1 MKTITKVLIAN
12 RGEIAV
18 RIMRTCR
25 EMGIQT
31 VAVYSEADRT
41 AYHVRMADEAY
52 YLGPPPASESYL
64 QQDRLID
71 IARRAGAQAI
81 HPGYGF
87 LAENPQF
94 AEKVRDAGLIFIGP
108 PPDAMRIMGDK
119 TAARETMQKAG
130 VPIVPGSPAPL
141 ADADEALNVA
151 KTIGFPVLLKAAA
164 GGGGKGMRVVASEAE
179 MASAFRG
186 ASSEAQ
192 SAFGDGRIYIEKY
205 LQGPRHIEFQVFADE
220 HGNVVHLCE
229 RECSIQ
235 RRHQK
240 IIEESPSPLM
250 TPELREQMGQAAVK
264 AARACGYVNAGT
276 IEFLVDQDRH
286 FYFLEMNTRLQVEHP
301 VTEMVVGMDLVRL
314 QLEVAMGKPLPFSQ
328 DQVRLQGHA
337 IECRVYAEDP
347 RNHFLPSIGT
357 VEFLQNPDGP
367 GVRVDS
373 GVTSGDEISLYYDP
387 MIAKLIVHGENR
399 SQAIERMIRALQEY
413 RVLGVKTTI
422 PFCIWVMQ
430 HERYRAGEFDTH
442 FVPNEY
448 LPKLDELDSDLT
460 ADERIAAAVALA
472 HFMKNG
478 QGLLSLDHAR
488 ETNHRP
494 TSAWR
499 IRGWKQLKRL

>member
-1 MKTITKVLIAN
+1 MKTIAKVLIAN

-18 RIMRTCR
+18 RIIRTCR

-64 QQDRLID
+64 QQERLID
-71 IARRAGAQAI
+71 IARRAEAQAI

-108 PPDAMRIMGDK
+108 PPEAMRIMGDK

-141 ADADEALNVA
+141 ANADEALNVA
-151 KTIGFPVLLKAAA
+151 RAIGFPVLLKATA
-164 GGGGKGMRVVASEAE
+164 GGGGKGMRMVASESE
-179 MASAFRG
+179 IASAFRS

-192 SAFGDGRIYIEKY
+192 SAFGDGRVYIEKY
-205 LQGPRHIEFQVFADE
+205 VQGPRHIEFQVLADE

-250 TPELREQMGQAAVK
+250 TPELREQMGEAAVK
-264 AARACGYVNAGT
+264 AAQACGYVNAGT

-328 DQVRLQGHA
+328 DQVHLQGHA

-399 SQAIERMIRALQEY
+399 SQAIERMIRALKEY

-430 HERYRAGEFDTH
+430 HERYRTGEFDTH

-448 LPKLDELDSDLT
+448 LPKLDELDSDLN

-472 HFMKNG
+472 HSMENG
-478 QGLLSLDHAR
+478 QGLVPLDQAR
-488 ETNHRP
+488 ETDHRS

-499 IRGWKQLKRL
+499 IRGWKQLKRV

>member
-1 MKTITKVLIAN
+1 MKHINKVLIAN

-25 EMGIQT
+25 EMGIET

-52 YLGPPPASESYL
+52 YLGPPAASESYL
-64 QQDRLID
+64 QQDRIID
-71 IARRAGAQAI
+71 IAKRAGAQAI

-87 LAENPQF
+87 LAENPAF
-94 AEKVRDAGLIFIGP
+94 AEKVNAAGMIFIGP
-108 PPDAMRIMGDK
+108 PPEAMRIMGDK
-119 TAARETMQKAG
+119 TAARDTMKKAG

-141 ADADEALNVA
+141 SDVREAVQVA
-151 KTIGFPVLLKAAA
+151 RSIGFPVLLKAAA
-164 GGGGKGMRVVASEAE
+164 GGGGKGMRVVSSAE
-179 MASAFRG
+179 EMESAFRA

-192 SAFGDGRIYIEKY
+192 SAFGDGRVYIEKY

-250 TPELREQMGQAAVK
+250 TPELRAQMGEAAVK
-264 AARACGYVNAGT
+264 AAQACGYVNAGT

-314 QLEVAMGKPLPFSQ
+314 QLHVAMGQPLPFTQ
-328 DQVRLQGHA
+328 DDVQLQGHA

-347 RNHFLPSIGT
+347 RNNFLPSIGK

-399 SQAIERMIRALQEY
+399 LQAIERMLRALEEY
-413 RVLGVKTTI
+413 RVFGVKTTI
-422 PFCIWVMQ
+422 PFCTWVM
-430 HERYRAGEFDTH
+430 RNDRFRSGDFDTH
-442 FVPNEY
+442 FVPNEF
-448 LPKLDELDSDLT
+448 LPRLDELSSDLT
-460 ADERIAAAVALA
+460 EDEKIAAAAA
-472 HFMKNG
+472 MAFFQENG
-478 QGLLSLDHAR
+478 QAAPVSQAVQAA
-488 ETNHRP
+488 NHRP
-494 TSAWR
+494 ASAWR
-499 IRGWKQLKRL
+499 LRGWKQLQRL